1 MPEEEKVK
9 VEEKVEEQK
18 DVKKEAPMVD
28 IDTSGPGAD
37 VELPEEKVTPI
48 EEQSETEDQKDEK
61 PNEDDIKS
69 DDTSKESDIKS
80 DVQVSKQK
88 EEIEQYGEG
97 VKRRIAKLTKNWREE
112 ERQKNAALDY
122 AKSVLVEQ
130 KDLKERLS
138 KLDSTYVSELETR
151 IKKGFEGAKAKLSK
165 AIEAADVDAQVLAQ
179 RDIAQLAI
187 DEAKLADA
195 KERRERA
202 KIVKEEASKTR
213 MPANVGGPIEQPVP
227 MDPQARQW
235 ADKNTWFGKDEPMT
249 YTALSYH
256 KKMVE
261 EEGYDPYSNDYY
273 EEIDK
278 RIKVAFP
285 HKFDIKETEVSTKP
299 SQTVASAKRSGGR
312 AGRRTVRLTP
322 SQVTIAKKLGVPL
335 EEYAKYVNTED
346 RNSV

>member
-9 VEEKVEEQK
+9 EEKKVEEEK
-18 DVKKEAPMVD
+18 DIKKESMVD

-37 VELPEEKVTPI
+37 VELPEEKITEV
-48 EEQSETEDQKDEK
+48 EEQPETEDKKDEK
-61 PNEDDIKS
+61 TSEDVAEP
-69 DDTSKESDIKS
+69 DDTSKQSDIKP
-80 DVQVSKQK
+80 DVQTGQQK

-122 AKSVLVEQ
+122 AKSVLTEQ
-130 KDLKERLS
+130 KDLKERLTR
-138 KLDSTYVSELETR
+138 LDSTYTSELETR

-165 AIEAADVDAQVLAQ
+165 AIEASDVDAQVLAQ

-195 KERRERA
+195 KERQERA

-213 MPANVGGPIEQPVP
+213 MPANVGGPIEQPMP

-235 ADKNTWFGKDEPMT
+235 AEKNTWFGKDEPMT

-256 KKMVE
+256 KKMVD
-261 EEGYDPYSNDYY
+261 EEGYDPYSTDYY
-273 EEIDK
+273 QEIDK

-285 HKFDIKETEVSTKP
+285 QKFGNKEVQTESSKP
-299 SQTVASAKRSGGR
+299 TQIVGSATRSAKKGR
-312 AGRRTVRLTP
+312 NIQRLT
-322 SQVTIAKKLGVPL
+322 SSEVAIARKLGVPL
-335 EEYAKYVNTED
+335 EDYAKQKLNMTKEV
-346 RNSV
+346 

>member
-9 VEEKVEEQK
+9 EEKKVEEEK
-18 DVKKEAPMVD
+18 DIKKESMVD

-37 VELPEEKVTPI
+37 VELPEEKITEV
-48 EEQSETEDQKDEK
+48 EEQPETEDKKDEK
-61 PNEDDIKS
+61 TSEDVAEP
-69 DDTSKESDIKS
+69 DDTSKESDIKP
-80 DVQVSKQK
+80 DVQTGQQK

-122 AKSVLVEQ
+122 AKSVLTEQ
-130 KDLKERLS
+130 KDLKERLT
-138 KLDSTYVSELETR
+138 KLDSTYSSELETR

-165 AIEAADVDAQVLAQ
+165 AIEASDVDAQVLAQ

-195 KERRERA
+195 KERQERA

-213 MPANVGGPIEQPVP
+213 MPANVGGPIEQQPMP

-235 ADKNTWFGKDEPMT
+235 AEKNTWFGKDEPMT

-256 KKMVE
+256 KKMVD
-261 EEGYDPYSNDYY
+261 EEGYDPYSTDYY
-273 EEIDK
+273 QEIDK

-285 HKFDIKETEVSTKP
+285 QKFGNKEVQTESSKP
-299 SQTVASAKRSGGR
+299 TQIVGSATRSAKKGR
-312 AGRRTVRLTP
+312 NIQRLT
-322 SQVTIAKKLGVPL
+322 SSEVAIARKLGVPL
-335 EEYAKYVNTED
+335 EDYAKQKLNMTKEV
-346 RNSV
+346 

>member
-9 VEEKVEEQK
+9 EEKKVEEEE
-18 DVKKEAPMVD
+18 DIKKESMVD

-37 VELPEEKVTPI
+37 VELPEEKVTEV
-48 EEQSETEDQKDEK
+48 EEQPETEDKKDEK
-61 PNEDDIKS
+61 TSEDVAEP
-69 DDTSKESDIKS
+69 DDTSEESDIKP
-80 DVQVSKQK
+80 DVQTGEQK

-122 AKSVLVEQ
+122 AKSVLTEQ
-130 KDLKERLS
+130 KDLKERLT
-138 KLDSTYVSELETR
+138 KLDGTYTSELETR

-165 AIEAADVDAQVLAQ
+165 AIEASDVDAQVLAQ

-187 DEAKLADA
+187 DEAKLADL
-195 KERRERA
+195 KERQERA

-213 MPANVGGPIEQPVP
+213 MPANVGGPIEQPMP

-235 ADKNTWFGKDEPMT
+235 AEKNTWFGKDEPMT

-256 KKMVE
+256 KKMVD
-261 EEGYDPYSNDYY
+261 EEGYDPYSTDYY
-273 EEIDK
+273 QEIDK

-285 HKFDIKETEVSTKP
+285 HKFDKVGEMTTEQPV
-299 SQTVASAKRSGGR
+299 QNVASAKRP
-312 AGRRTVRLTP
+312 ATKGRRKTVRLTP
-322 SQVTIAKKLGVPL
+322 SQVAISKRLGVPL
-335 EEYAKYVNTED
+335 EEYAKQLTAMED
-346 RNSV
+346 TA

>member
-9 VEEKVEEQK
+9 EEKKVEEKE
-18 DVKKEAPMVD
+18 DIKKERMVD

-37 VELPEEKVTPI
+37 VELPEEKITEV
-48 EEQSETEDQKDEK
+48 EEQPETEDKKDEK
-61 PNEDDIKS
+61 TSEDVVEP
-69 DDTSKESDIKS
+69 DDTSTQSDIKP
-80 DVQVSKQK
+80 DVQTGEQK

-122 AKSVLVEQ
+122 AKSVLTEQ
-130 KDLKERLS
+130 KDLKERLTR
-138 KLDSTYVSELETR
+138 LDSTYTSELETR

-195 KERRERA
+195 KERQERA

-213 MPANVGGPIEQPVP
+213 MPANVGGPIEQPMP

-235 ADKNTWFGKDEPMT
+235 AEKNTWFGKDEPMT

-256 KKMVE
+256 KKMVD
-261 EEGYDPYSNDYY
+261 EEGYDPYSTDYY
-273 EEIDK
+273 QEIDK

-285 HKFDIKETEVSTKP
+285 QKFGNKEVQTESSKP
-299 SQTVASAKRSGGR
+299 TQIVGSATRSAKKGR
-312 AGRRTVRLTP
+312 NIQRLK
-322 SQVTIAKKLGVPL
+322 SSEVAIARKLGVPL
-335 EEYAKYVNTED
+335 EDYAKQKLNMTKEV
-346 RNSV
+346 